1 MRFIPVRIAT
11 GQSNYKPLGVSRFCA
26 WVEEKNEICPGS
38 FCFMG
43 FKWQKGDLS
52 RFKGSKNEIYP
63 GFRGRKVRFI
73 QVQKGDLSRL
83 RQRKMRFIRVQKAWE
98 K

>member
-1 MRFIPVRIAT
+1 MRFIPVRIAG

-52 RFKGSKNEIYP
+52 RFKGGKKEIYP
-63 GFRGRKVRFI
+63 GFTRTESEIYPGSKRRLI
-73 QVQKGDLSRL
+73 QVEGN
-83 RQRKMRFIRVQKAWE
+83 E